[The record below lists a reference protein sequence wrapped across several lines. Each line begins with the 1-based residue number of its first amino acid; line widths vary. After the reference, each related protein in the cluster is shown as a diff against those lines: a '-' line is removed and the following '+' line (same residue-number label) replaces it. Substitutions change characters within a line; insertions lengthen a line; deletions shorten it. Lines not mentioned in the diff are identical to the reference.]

1 MLGWVQAGWRHKST
15 AMMSLVDSVPLD
27 AEKLRRSL
35 RGVCFICEIVKGNP
49 NFDHYVFYDDGTYI
63 AFLDKYPMLVG
74 HSLVAPQAHLEQVTG
89 DLSEEEY
96 LALQRVVYRVGE
108 ALRRL
113 LPTERLY
120 IVSLGS
126 QQGNRHVHWHVAP
139 LPPGI
144 PFEEQ
149 QYRALDRPVYLAIPE
164 EDMKELASKLA
175 SLLSQAR
182 NDAPAG

>member
-1 MLGWVQAGWRHKST
+1 M
-15 AMMSLVDSVPLD
+15 PLD
-27 AEKLRRSL
+27 AERIRRSL

-49 NFDHYVFYDDGTYI
+49 DFYHHVFYDDGTHI

-74 HSLVAPQAHLEQVTG
+74 HALVAPKAHVEQVTA
-89 DLSEEEY
+89 DFSEEEY
-96 LALQRVVYRVGE
+96 LALHGLVYRVGE
-108 ALRRL
+108 ALRQL

-144 PFEEQ
+144 RFEEQ
-149 QYRALDRPVYLAIPE
+149 QYRALDRPEYLAIPD
-164 EDMKELASKLA
+164 EDMKKLASKLA
-175 SLLSQAR
+175 SLLSEAR
-182 NDAPAG
+182 DDGARSG